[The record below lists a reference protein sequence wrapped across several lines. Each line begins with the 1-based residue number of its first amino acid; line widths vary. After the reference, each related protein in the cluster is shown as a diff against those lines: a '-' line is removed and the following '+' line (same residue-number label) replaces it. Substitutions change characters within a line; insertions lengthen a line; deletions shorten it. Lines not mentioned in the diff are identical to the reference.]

1 MPDIAADGD
10 TDSGLLTGYIA
21 SGTSSH
27 PGPYQTQVNAGTSL
41 ATPVIAGLVADAQQ
55 GQKSDFGF
63 INPLLYRLA
72 GTRAFHD
79 ILPVTAAVPQ
89 QDRDAC
95 QAGSGLES
103 TGPRRLRLPG
113 ARLHH
118 AGVGQGLR
126 HDDRH
131 RHAQRCRF
139 HRRAARRRSLL
150 G

>member
-1 MPDIAADGD
+1 VPDIAADGD

-63 INPLLYRLA
+63 INQLLYRLA

-79 ILPVTAAVPQ
+79 SQ
-89 QDRDAC
+89 
-95 QAGSGLES
+95 E
-103 TGPRRLRLPG
+103 
-113 ARLHH
+113 H
-118 AGVGQGLR
+118 AYTTQVSAKGYG

>member
-1 MPDIAADGD
+1 VPDIAADGD

-27 PGPYQTQVNAGTSL
+27 PGPYQTQVNAGTSM

-63 INPLLYRLA
+63 INQLLYRLA

-79 ILPVTAAVPQ
+79 ILPVTAAMPQ
-89 QDRDAC
+89 QDRDGYE
-95 QAGSGLES
+95 AGSGLES
-103 TGPRRLRLPG
+103 TGLDVFDSQE
-113 ARLHH
+113 H
-118 AGVGQGLR
+118 AYTTQVSAKGYG